1 MNGWRAAR
9 PDEAW
14 SFMKLVIFGLGFTA
28 HAVADFVRPR
38 FSSITATVRGE
49 DKAARLTRDGLDVL
63 VFNESGFD
71 PRLEAR
77 VRNADA
83 VLVSAGPDDLGDPVL
98 RHFKTAM
105 EQSSTL
111 RWIGYLSTIG
121 VYGDAQGGWVD
132 ETTPVDPS
140 HLRTKI
146 RVAVEQ
152 DWLALG
158 ARVNKAVQ
166 IFRLAGIYGP
176 GRNPIL
182 NLKSRAQR
190 IIKPGQV
197 FNRIH
202 VEDIAQTILAS
213 LAHPRPGAIYN
224 VTDDEPAPPQDV
236 LLFAADVLGVEPPP
250 EVPFEQAVMTEMARS
265 FYADN
270 KRVSNR
276 LIREELG
283 VALRYPTYREGI
295 RALAAQ
301 GEGADL
307 RV

>member
-1 MNGWRAAR
+1 MR
-9 PDEAW
+9 
-14 SFMKLVIFGLGFTA
+14 LVIFGLGFTA
-28 HAVADFVRPR
+28 QAFVAFAQTR
-38 FSSITATVRGE
+38 FSSITATVRSAE
-49 DKAARLTRDGLDVL
+49 RAAELSRAGLDVV
-63 VFNESGFD
+63 VFNETTSD
-71 PRLEAR
+71 PRLETALMT
-77 VRNADA
+77 ADA
-83 VLVSAGPDDLGDPVL
+83 VLVSAGPDDFGDPVL
-98 RHFKTAM
+98 RHFKTVI
-105 EQSSTL
+105 EQSSTV

-140 HLRTKI
+140 HKRTQI
-146 RVAVEQ
+146 RVGVEQ
-152 DWLALG
+152 EWIAFG
-158 ARVNKAVQ
+158 TRVQKSVQ

-202 VEDIAQTILAS
+202 VDDIAQTLLAS
-213 LAHPRPGAIYN
+213 LAHPRAGAIYN

-236 LLFAADVLGVEPPP
+236 LLFAADLLGIEPPP
-250 EVPFEQAVMTEMARS
+250 EVPFEDAVMSDMARS

-283 VALRYPTYREGI
+283 VALHFPTYREGI
-295 RALAAQ
+295 RALAAA
-301 GEGADL
+301 GEG
-307 RV
+307 R